1 MCRDHLNGALVL
13 TCPEKRSDSFLTTKS
28 CTEQRFRQIQVELN
42 RGLGTRLD
50 WDWQQILCSVGR
62 ILTATSS
69 FVFPRKTFV
78 VAGDSLCDHWLKLMH
93 RRHIK
98 TCPART
104 DKRPPSIHVFNSSSW
119 LILIAFYLGENF
131 ATHAAEK
138 KNVQIFVG
146 YQTTNKRLCL
156 RVHDGIQFMDSRDFE
171 PEARRRIFRSAWF
184 LQRRNDSIQLKLHH
198 SHDSIP
204 CAVELQWLRNSL
216 DVHPEV
222 WGFLLWID
230 KHLAIISSWD
240 APSTNLY
247 LK

>member
-50 WDWQQILCSVGR
+50 WDWQQR
-62 ILTATSS
+62 QSS
-69 FVFPRKTFV
+69 LPPLRLFFQEKHLSLQVTRYVIT
-78 VAGDSLCDHWLKLMH
+78 DSNWC
-93 RRHIK
+93 
-98 TCPART
+98 TE
-104 DKRPPSIHVFNSSSW
+104 DKRPPSIHVFNSSFW